1 MDNWR
6 KELDS
11 DHIVLALFVDL
22 SKVFDT
28 IDHELLLEKLDMFFG
43 MRNEGKMWF
52 QAYLKN

>member
-1 MDNWR
+1 MDDWR

-22 SKVFDT
+22 SKAFDT

-43 MRNEGKMWF
+43 VRDEEKI
-52 QAYLKN
+52 